1 MVNSD
6 KESQNGNSLV
16 RHMDDKSKMEK
27 DAKIL
32 TISNRFGMQGKEE
45 KKQEMNYKEKKG
57 EKETSLELKDQI
69 END

>member
-6 KESQNGNSLV
+6 KESQTGNSLV